1 MDNLFL
7 IVIISLVLAI
17 LIIFL
22 IIRNRKDERE
32 LEDQLKN
39 DYHKSRNHDADTGE
53 KETISL
59 KLISL
64 GATAI

>member
-1 MDNLFL
+1 MDNVFL

-17 LIIFL
+17 LIILL

-39 DYHKSRNHDADTGE
+39 DYDKSRNHDNDTGE
-53 KETISL
+53 KETI
-59 KLISL
+59 
-64 GATAI
+64 

>member
-1 MDNLFL
+1 MDNVFL

-39 DYHKSRNHDADTGE
+39 DYHKSRNHDANTGE
-53 KETISL
+53 KETI
-59 KLISL
+59 
-64 GATAI
+64 

>member
-1 MDNLFL
+1 MDNIFL
-7 IVIISLVLAI
+7 VVIISLVLAI

-39 DYHKSRNHDADTGE
+39 DFHKSRNHDVDTGE
-53 KETISL
+53 KETI
-59 KLISL
+59 
-64 GATAI
+64 